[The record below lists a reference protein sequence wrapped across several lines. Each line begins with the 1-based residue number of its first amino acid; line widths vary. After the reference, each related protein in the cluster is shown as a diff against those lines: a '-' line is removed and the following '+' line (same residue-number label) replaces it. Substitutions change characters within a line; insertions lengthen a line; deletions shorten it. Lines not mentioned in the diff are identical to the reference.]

1 MNNDVLVIGA
11 GITGIE
17 AALLLAEAG
26 KKVYLVEKTSMIG
39 GNLVKYEEVFPNMEC
54 STCMLAPKQQDL
66 LQNANIELLTLA
78 TVESVDGTIGDYTA
92 KIRVKAEYV
101 SAVEC
106 IGCGACYEPCPVSV
120 KNAFEENLTDR
131 KAIFVP
137 CPGALP
143 NIPVID
149 AENCLRFAKGEE
161 CSLCQESC
169 MFEAIDYTQEDR
181 ELELKVGAIIVA
193 TGFDMFEPSA
203 NPKFGG
209 GKIDSVYTAMEFE
222 RLFASNGPT
231 LGELTLRDGGTPNK
245 IAIIY
250 DVGKETI
257 GYCPEICSMYPL
269 KFSHYIGHKIE
280 NAEIINLYSEL
291 NLPGKSYQAFYR
303 DTLKPNIAF
312 NRYEDIEIEANGSGA
327 SVVYKLNGHEEK
339 ITADMVILAPTLVPR
354 EGTSELAKLLGIE
367 LTQSGFMLSERES
380 LSPVTTSKKGI
391 YVAGCVEGPK
401 DIASSV
407 EQASAAVSKVMSEI
421 DEVT

>member
-26 KKVYLVEKTSMIG
+26 RKVYLVEKTSMVG

-78 TVESVDGTIGDYTA
+78 SVESIDGSIGDYTA
-92 KIRVKAEYV
+92 KIRAKAEYV

-106 IGCGACYEPCPVSV
+106 IGCGACYEPCPVSI

-143 NIPVID
+143 NVPVID
-149 AENCLRFAKGEE
+149 TENCLRFTKGEE
-161 CSLCQESC
+161 CTLCQESC
-169 MFEAIDYTQEDR
+169 MFEAIDYTKEDR
-181 ELELKVGAIIVA
+181 ELELKVGAIIVS
-193 TGFDMFEPSA
+193 TGFEMFDPTS
-203 NPKFGG
+203 NPKFGD

-231 LGELTLRDGGTPNK
+231 LGELTLRNGDTPNK

-269 KFSHYIGHKIE
+269 KFSHYIGYKIE
-280 NAEIINLYSEL
+280 NAEIINLYSDL

-303 DTLKPNIAF
+303 DTLKPNVSF
-312 NRYEDIEIEANGSGA
+312 NRYEDIEVEANGNGA
-327 SVVYKLNGHEEK
+327 SITYRINGHEEK
-339 ITADMVILAPTLVPR
+339 IAADMVILAPTLVPGK
-354 EGTSELAKLLGIE
+354 GTAELAALLGIE
-367 LTQSGFMLSERES
+367 LTPSGFMLSKREA
-380 LSPVTTSKKGI
+380 LAPVTTSKEGI
-391 YVAGCVEGPK
+391 YLAGCVEGPK

-407 EQASAAVSKVMSEI
+407 EQASAAVGQVLSSLKEMA
-421 DEVT
+421 